1 MKALIQSYNKESGK
15 CVLHACIPF
24 MLLKEKCKF
33 TFRVRPEADVN
44 ADLEEGESSKYYQ
57 RQLNLE
63 HLKEIKRYLAST
75 ILSEMNGKRIDAI
88 FPTSVLIAYS
98 SDDIRIEDNEEV
110 LTIDIPDGVYVVDGQ
125 HRLKAMI
132 DLYNGVTPPS
142 HILMDGNKRVKS
154 YLEKY
159 KFNCTILVNYD
170 LWEQA
175 RIFADVNFKQ
185 KKVSKS
191 LYYEIYGMN
200 YSEDPL
206 QWKQNAVYLAH
217 SLVAFL
223 NVNKLSPIK
232 GNIKMLGS
240 NDKGIISQSFL
251 VEAILRHISSP
262 RGIWYYDP
270 MLTKVDKALL
280 IGMAVEIISYLSVV
294 HQGFGNLWPSSDGK
308 HKSII
313 CKTTGMGALLRLM
326 GDIHRILPANIFDAI
341 KRKESIVIDNEYVEN
356 VTKIIEKL
364 KPHEARLFSIEK
376 EVGQFNGTGGK
387 GLEGALYKEMKTI
400 LDLGKY

>member
-24 MLLKEKCKF
+24 MLLKDKSKF

-44 ADLEEGESSKYYQ
+44 VDLEEGASSKYYQ

-98 SDDIRIEDNEEV
+98 SEDIRIKDNEDV
-110 LTIDIPDGVYVVDGQ
+110 IDIDIPDGVYVVDGQ

-132 DLYNGVTPPS
+132 ELYKGVTPPS
-142 HILMDGNKRVKS
+142 HILLDGNKRVKA
-154 YLEKY
+154 YLENY

-175 RIFADVNFKQ
+175 RIFADINFKQ

-206 QWKQNAVYLAH
+206 QWRQNAVFLAH
-217 SLVAFL
+217 SLVAYL
-223 NVNKLSPIK
+223 NVNRLSPIR
-232 GNIKMLGS
+232 GNVKMLGS
-240 NDKGIISQSFL
+240 KDKGFISQSFL
-251 VEAILRHISSP
+251 VEALLRHISSP

-270 MLTKVDKALL
+270 MRTKVDKALL
-280 IGMAVEIISYLSVV
+280 IGMAGETLSYFTVV
-294 HQGFGNLWPSSDGK
+294 HQVFGDMWPSSDGK

-326 GDIHRILPANIFDAI
+326 GDIHRILPANIFDTIKSRDAI
-341 KRKESIVIDNEYVEN
+341 GIDNGYVEN
-356 VTKIIEKL
+356 VTKIMAKL
-364 KPHEARLFSIEK
+364 KPHEARLFSIEQG
-376 EVGQFNGTGGK
+376 VGEFNGTGGK
-387 GLEGALYKEMKTI
+387 GLEGALYKEMKSLLEI
-400 LDLGKY
+400 E

>member
-24 MLLKEKCKF
+24 MLLKDKSKF

-44 ADLEEGESSKYYQ
+44 VDLEEGASSKYYQ

-88 FPTSVLIAYS
+88 FPTSVLIAYYS
-98 SDDIRIEDNEEV
+98 EDIRIKDNEDV
-110 LTIDIPDGVYVVDGQ
+110 VDIDIPDGVYVVDGQ

-132 DLYNGVTPPS
+132 ELYKGVTPPS
-142 HILMDGNKRVKS
+142 HILLDGNKRVKA
-154 YLEKY
+154 YLENY

-175 RIFADVNFKQ
+175 RIFADINFKQ

-206 QWKQNAVYLAH
+206 QWRQNAVYLAH
-217 SLVAFL
+217 SLVAYL
-223 NVNKLSPIK
+223 NVNRLSPIR
-232 GNIKMLGS
+232 GNVKMLGS
-240 NDKGIISQSFL
+240 KDKGFISQSFL
-251 VEAILRHISSP
+251 VEALLRHISSP

-270 MLTKVDKALL
+270 MRTKVDKALL
-280 IGMAVEIISYLSVV
+280 IGMAGETLSYFTVV
-294 HQGFGNLWPSSDGK
+294 HQVFGDMWPSSDGK

-326 GDIHRILPANIFDAI
+326 GDIHRILPTNIFDTIKSRDAI
-341 KRKESIVIDNEYVEN
+341 GIDNGYVEN
-356 VTKIIEKL
+356 VTKIMAKL
-364 KPHEARLFSIEK
+364 KPHEARLFSIEQ
-376 EVGQFNGTGGK
+376 EVGEFNGTGGK
-387 GLEGALYKEMKTI
+387 GLEGALYKEMKSLLEI
-400 LDLGKY
+400 E

>member
-24 MLLKEKCKF
+24 ILLKEKCKF
-33 TFRVRPEADVN
+33 TFRARPEADVN

-98 SDDIRIEDNEEV
+98 SDDIRMEDNEEV
-110 LTIDIPDGVYVVDGQ
+110 LEIDIPDGVYVVDGQ

-142 HILMDGNKRVKS
+142 HILMDGNKRVKA
-154 YLEKY
+154 YLERY

-223 NVNKLSPIK
+223 NGNKLSPIR
-232 GNIKMLGS
+232 GNVKMLGS
-240 NDKGIISQSFL
+240 KDKGFISQSFL
-251 VEAILRHISSP
+251 VEALLRHISSP
-262 RGIWYYDP
+262 RGIWYFDP
-270 MLTKVDKALL
+270 MRTKVDKALL
-280 IGMAVEIISYLSVV
+280 IGMAVEILSYLSVV
-294 HQGFGNLWPSSDGK
+294 HHVFGDLWPSSEDK
-308 HKSII
+308 HTSII

-326 GDIHRILPANIFDAI
+326 GDIHRVLPANIFDSI
-341 KRKESIVIDNEYVEN
+341 KSKEFIGIDNDYVET
-356 VTKIIEKL
+356 VTTIIEKL
-364 KPHEARLFSIEK
+364 KPQEARLFSIEK
-376 EVGQFNGTGGK
+376 NVGQYNGTGGK
-387 GLEGALYKEMKTI
+387 GLEGALYKEMKTL
-400 LDLGKY
+400 LDLDK

>member
-24 MLLKEKCKF
+24 MLLKEKSKF

-44 ADLEEGESSKYYQ
+44 VDLEEGASSKYYQ

-98 SDDIRIEDNEEV
+98 SEDIRIKDNEDVIE
-110 LTIDIPDGVYVVDGQ
+110 IDIPDGVYVVDGQ

-142 HILMDGNKRVKS
+142 HILLDGNKRVKA
-154 YLEKY
+154 YLESY

-206 QWKQNAVYLAH
+206 QWRQNAVYLAH
-217 SLVAFL
+217 SLVAYL
-223 NVNKLSPIK
+223 NVNKLSPIR
-232 GNIKMLGS
+232 GNVKMLGS
-240 NDKGIISQSFL
+240 KDNGFISQSFL
-251 VEAILRHISSP
+251 VEALLRHISSP

-270 MLTKVDKALL
+270 MRTKVDNALL
-280 IGMAVEIISYLSVV
+280 ICMAGEILSYLTVV
-294 HQGFGNLWPSSDGK
+294 HQAFGDLWPSSDGK

-326 GDIHRILPANIFDAI
+326 GDIHRILPANIFDTIKSREAI
-341 KRKESIVIDNEYVEN
+341 GIDNEYVEN
-356 VTKIIEKL
+356 VTKIMAKL
-364 KPHEARLFSIEK
+364 KPHEARLFSIEQK
-376 EVGQFNGTGGK
+376 VGEFNGTGGK
-387 GLEGALYKEMKTI
+387 GLEGALYKEMKRLLEI
-400 LDLGKY
+400 E

>member
-24 MLLKEKCKF
+24 MLLKDKSKF

-44 ADLEEGESSKYYQ
+44 VDLEEGASSKYYQ

-98 SDDIRIEDNEEV
+98 SEDISIKDNEDVIE
-110 LTIDIPDGVYVVDGQ
+110 IDIPDGVYVVDGQ

-132 DLYNGVTPPS
+132 ELYKGVTPPS
-142 HILMDGNKRVKS
+142 HILLDGNKRVKA
-154 YLEKY
+154 YLENY

-175 RIFADVNFKQ
+175 RIFAYVNFNQ

-206 QWKQNAVYLAH
+206 QWRQNAVYLAH
-217 SLVAFL
+217 SLVAYL
-223 NVNKLSPIK
+223 NVNKLSPIR
-232 GNIKMLGS
+232 GNVKMLGS
-240 NDKGIISQSFL
+240 KDKGFISQSFL
-251 VEAILRHISSP
+251 VEALLRHISSP

-270 MLTKVDKALL
+270 MRTKVDKALL
-280 IGMAVEIISYLSVV
+280 IGMAGETLSYFTVV
-294 HQGFGNLWPSSDGK
+294 HQVFGDMWPSSDGK

-326 GDIHRILPANIFDAI
+326 GDIHRILPATIFDTI
-341 KRKESIVIDNEYVEN
+341 KSRETIEIDNEYVDN
-356 VTKIIEKL
+356 VTKIMAKL
-364 KPHEARLFSIEK
+364 KPHEARLFSIEQ
-376 EVGQFNGTGGK
+376 EVGDFNGTG
-387 GLEGALYKEMKTI
+387 
-400 LDLGKY
+400 